1 MIGETEWRWLGRIFS
16 ALEKCGAVA
25 GCICS
30 EVLNGAVIGAPLC
43 RDLSN

>member
-1 MIGETEWRWLGRIFS
+1 MEEAQANSFS
-16 ALEKCGAVA
+16 FRKMRCCGWMRNLFN
-25 GCICS
+25 